1 MHRFCEK
8 VWNQGYEARRKFD
21 HMIAD
26 KHGVKSASD
35 LFTEEWQKNRKRRG
49 HMKKPVHRANR
60 LGDALNELMEAEYII
75 AQLKRKEA
83 FQALT
88 ARQMR
93 QFHIV
98 HDLLRVLIHDL
109 EEDSAQ
115 EQMAS

>member
-1 MHRFCEK
+1 
-8 VWNQGYEARRKFD
+8 
-21 HMIAD
+21 
-26 KHGVKSASD
+26 
-35 LFTEEWQKNRKRRG
+35 
-49 HMKKPVHRANR
+49 
-60 LGDALNELMEAEYII
+60 MEAEYII

-93 QFHIV
+93 QLHIV

-109 EEDSAQ
+109 EQDTAR